1 MARRTNI
8 EDQLRRAIVQGP
20 MTRYALS
27 KETGV
32 PQSVLSEFVHGNR
45 SLTLTT
51 AAKLAD
57 VLGLE
62 IVQTRPVRK
71 AKTEGR

>member
-1 MARRTNI
+1 MAKRTNI
-8 EDQLRRAIVQGP
+8 EDQLRRAIVQGL

-27 KETGV
+27 KQTGV
-32 PQSVLSEFVHGNR
+32 AQSILSDFVNGNR

-62 IVQTRPVRK
+62 LVQTRGIG
-71 AKTEGR
+71 KTKGR

>member
-1 MARRTNI
+1 MAKRTNI

-27 KETGV
+27 KQTGV
-32 PQSVLSEFVHGNR
+32 AQSILSDFVNGNR

-51 AAKLAD
+51 AAKLAE
-57 VLGLE
+57 VLELE
-62 IVQTRPVRK
+62 LKQRK
-71 AKTEGR
+71 PPKKGR